1 MIEKISAM
9 VADIDGTLTMKG
21 GELMPL
27 TKAAIQRLHKEGV
40 QFGIASGRPLD
51 DRTKSKAEEWGL
63 GFDFDMMIGM
73 NGGDLWTK
81 AMKEIQHY
89 YLLGTDAMKDIM
101 SWLVKLDVNAISYI
115 NGYDE
120 IWCLRMDPFMEDS
133 IKRNHSHVE
142 IVTPEKFCS
151 VPTGKI
157 EVHYKPEIEEQIK
170 TEIASHHS
178 DAWSDVKTFIGTVEF
193 QDPRLNKGVALKE
206 FAAAEHIDINE
217 IIAFGDM
224 DNDLGLLKEAGWGV
238 CLANGCDACKAE
250 ADAVTEHTVFDDGVG
265 HYLEDHWFSQK

>member
-1 MIEKISAM
+1 MINKITAM

-21 GELMPL
+21 GRLMPR
-27 TKAAIQRLHKEGV
+27 TRKAIQALHQEGI

-51 DRTKSKAEEWGL
+51 DRTKQKAEDWGL

-81 AMKEIQHY
+81 DMKEIQHY
-89 YLLGTDAMKDIM
+89 LLLNTDVMKEIM
-101 SWLVKLDVNAISYI
+101 SWLKDLDVNAISYI

-120 IWCLRMDPFMEDS
+120 IWCLRTDWFMEES

-142 IVTPEKFCS
+142 VVSPEKFCT

-157 EVHYKPEIEEQIK
+157 EVHYQPEIEDQIMSVITQHK
-170 TEIASHHS
+170 T
-178 DAWSDVKTFIGTVEF
+178 DRWSYVKTFMGTVEF
-193 QDPRLNKGVALKE
+193 QDPHLNKGVALKE
-206 FAAAEHIDINE
+206 YSAAAKIPLAE

-224 DNDLGLLKEAGWGV
+224 DNDLGLLQTAGWGV
-238 CLANGCDACKAE
+238 CLVNGCEACKQA
-250 ADAVTEHTVFDDGVG
+250 ADAVTEYDVYHDGVG
-265 HYLEDHWFSQK
+265 HYLEDHWFHK